1 MSEGELKQ
9 YIEKLN
15 GSEGVCRISCINAAD
30 VRLVLR
36 RGKCAVIIEFI
47 HNKNHERLVIR
58 GDLETITQEEIDK
71 HIAELEE
78 ELTALQSINA
88 VISKPSGKAI
98 RVMLRWSDGEVC
110 DVSDWDYESVE
121 IRLSRECCAKVP
133 VYYKHAEFIRE
144 ESLVRLL
151 KDFDSYN
158 FCRQI
163 GARLTGRDIYTE
175 LSQNMLTVSDIE
187 ELVVKDKVGKKYLKS
202 VVSLRDLGYIGIFNW
217 VIDYGK
223 REVEV
228 TVKGDKLL
236 SVADGTLYSD
246 SALCKSLCKT
256 MQGRV
261 KERLLWV

>member
-1 MSEGELKQ
+1 
-9 YIEKLN
+9 
-15 GSEGVCRISCINAAD
+15 
-30 VRLVLR
+30 
-36 RGKCAVIIEFI
+36 
-47 HNKNHERLVIR
+47 
-58 GDLETITQEEIDK
+58 
-71 HIAELEE
+71 
-78 ELTALQSINA
+78 
-88 VISKPSGKAI
+88 
-98 RVMLRWSDGEVC
+98 
-110 DVSDWDYESVE
+110 
-121 IRLSRECCAKVP
+121 
-133 VYYKHAEFIRE
+133 
-144 ESLVRLL
+144 
-151 KDFDSYN
+151 
-158 FCRQI
+158 
-163 GARLTGRDIYTE
+163 
-175 LSQNMLTVSDIE
+175 MLTVSDIE

>member
-15 GSEGVCRISCINAAD
+15 GSDGVCRISCINAAD

-71 HIAELEE
+71 RIAELEE
-78 ELTALQSINA
+78 ELMALQSINA

-121 IRLSRECCAKVP
+121 IRLSKGCCAKVP
-133 VYYKHAEFIRE
+133 VYYKHAEFIRD

-187 ELVVKDKVGKKYLKS
+187 ELVV
-202 VVSLRDLGYIGIFNW
+202 VSLRDLGYIGIFNW

-223 REVEV
+223 REVTV